1 MAKKIALDLEI
12 KSTSVGEATK
22 KTTSLRTE
30 IRNLRDQMASGE
42 LKGEA
47 FTEAAKRAAAMQD
60 QMDKVNKTVKT
71 LANDNKRLDAFV
83 STAQGIAGGFAAAQ
97 GAAALFGSENE
108 DLQKTMVKLQA
119 SMTLLNGLQ
128 QVSNLLRKESALNTV
143 LLGKANVTATAT
155 TAGLTKGMKSLR
167 AAIISTGI
175 GALVVSLGL
184 LIAYWDDIKGA
195 INGVS
200 GSQKDLNKLAEENL
214 DIAREKSEQLS
225 QQDNIL
231 KLQGKTEKEI
241 LLLKQAAK
249 KVEIEAALNAIR
261 QAQNTKKAQLDAAK
275 RNQEILKGVM
285 MFISL
290 PLTAILKT
298 IDEISKFVGKES
310 NLLDQYTTWGAGFI
324 VDPEKVAKEGEDV
337 IKEKENLLAQLEN
350 QEAGYQLSLNKIQ
363 KDGDDN
369 RKKQGSDAA
378 KKAAAAQAVDTE
390 RRLMLIQDEEQRQL
404 ALLQNKHTIQQ
415 EEAKK
420 NGQALLTLLALQ
432 SQEETALRDKFEQ
445 QRKDKKAAD
454 DAKEIA
460 DKAKSDKA
468 ALEASIISEND
479 NFLKNLENRQKLLDL
494 EREQALS
501 NKELTAGELLKIE
514 AQYTASSNAL
524 SKERTDKEK
533 EDEEAKNNAI
543 LSAKQAFT
551 NQSISILAS
560 LSNLARDNSKTQKAL
575 ALTAIGVDTGAAISA
590 AVRNSQAN
598 PANAVTG
605 GVAGAVQFATSL
617 AQILSGAAQAKRVLQ
632 GGQVRG
638 AGASA
643 GSARTTT
650 ELQPPTQ
657 INRDIQVQD
666 RGGNGQR
673 VFVLENDITTTQ
685 DRVGRI
691 RANSVI
697 D

>member
-30 IRNLRDQMASGE
+30 IRNLREQMASGE

-71 LANDNKRLDAFV
+71 LANDNRRLDAFV

-143 LLGKANVTATAT
+143 LLGKANVFAT
-155 TAGLTKGMKSLR
+155 TTTGGLTKGMKLLR
-167 AAIISTGI
+167 IAIISTGI
-175 GALVVSLGL
+175 GALVVGIGL
-184 LIAYWDDIKGA
+184 LIANFDKVKKAVLDFIPGLSKVGEIFTRIKNAVTDFIGVTSDATRA
-195 INGVS
+195 IEAQQKAFEAKQKIEEYEIELMEAMGKSQEEIFWRKYNLIKEELKILEQA
-200 GSQKDLNKLAEENL
+200 QKDKGKLEGKELERFQRLTIELEA
-214 DIAREKSEQLS
+214 
-225 QQDNIL
+225 L
-231 KLQGKTEKEI
+231 KTQRGNRIGQEMEKE
-241 LLLKQAAK
+241 KEDAK
-249 KVEIEAALNAIR
+249 KHGDNMAKIAKDN
-261 QAQNTKKAQLDAAK
+261 AAK
-275 RNQEILKGVM
+275 R
-285 MFISL
+285 
-290 PLTAILKT
+290 
-298 IDEISKFVGKES
+298 
-310 NLLDQYTTWGAGFI
+310 
-324 VDPEKVAKEGEDV
+324 
-337 IKEKENLLAQLEN
+337 
-350 QEAGYQLSLNKIQ
+350 
-363 KDGDDN
+363 
-369 RKKQGSDAA
+369 
-378 KKAAAAQAVDTE
+378 AAAQAVDTE
-390 RRLMLIQDEEQRQL
+390 RRLMLIQDEEQREL
-404 ALLQNKHTIQQ
+404 ALLQNKHAKELAAAKEKGHNLILLERLQIDEEMALRESFRERQQ
-415 EEAKK
+415 
-420 NGQALLTLLALQ
+420 QALEL
-432 SQEETALRDKFEQ
+432 EIKERDKVRAEE
-445 QRKDKKAAD
+445 KK
-454 DAKEIA
+454 
-460 DKAKSDKA
+460 
-468 ALEASIISEND
+468 
-479 NFLKNLENRQKLLDL
+479 
-494 EREQALS
+494 
-501 NKELTAGELLKIE
+501 
-514 AQYTASSNAL
+514 
-524 SKERTDKEK
+524 K
-533 EDEEAKNNAI
+533 EDERRDATIQAGIKANAERLANEKATDEAI
-543 LSAKQAFT
+543 LAAKEAFT

-575 ALTAIGVDTGAAISA
+575 ALGAIAVDTGAAISA

-643 GSARTTT
+643 GSARTST

>member
-143 LLGKANVTATAT
+143 LLGKANVFAT
-155 TAGLTKGMKSLR
+155 TTTGGLTKGMKLLR
-167 AAIISTGI
+167 IAIISTGI
-175 GALVVSLGL
+175 GALVVGIGM
-184 LIAYWDDIKGA
+184 LIANFDKVKKAVLDFIPGLSKIGEIFTRIKNAVTDFIGVTSDATRAIDIYKKSFEALNDDIDYNIKLLKAQGA
-195 INGVS
+195 TEEEIRAERKRQVMEEFKYLNRMQALRGYLTEEEKNR
-200 GSQKDLNKLAEENL
+200 QKELNIM
-214 DIAREKSEQLS
+214 IAALNTEANNEQLS
-225 QQDNIL
+225 
-231 KLQGKTEKEI
+231 KE
-241 LLLKQAAK
+241 
-249 KVEIEAALNAIR
+249 
-261 QAQNTKKAQLDAAK
+261 AK
-275 RNQEILKGVM
+275 REEDLKKHGDNM
-285 MFISL
+285 
-290 PLTAILKT
+290 
-298 IDEISKFVGKES
+298 
-310 NLLDQYTTWGAGFI
+310 
-324 VDPEKVAKEGEDV
+324 AK
-337 IKEKENLLAQLEN
+337 IA
-350 QEAGYQLSLNKIQ
+350 
-363 KDGDDN
+363 KDN
-369 RKKQGSDAA
+369 AVKR
-378 KKAAAAQAVDTE
+378 AAAEAVDVE
-390 RRLMLIQDEEQRQL
+390 RRLMLIQDEETREL
-404 ALLQNKHTIQQ
+404 ALLQNKH
-415 EEAKK
+415 A
-420 NGQALLTLLALQ
+420 
-432 SQEETALRDKFEQ
+432 
-445 QRKDKKAAD
+445 
-454 DAKEIA
+454 
-460 DKAKSDKA
+460 
-468 ALEASIISEND
+468 
-479 NFLKNLENRQKLLDL
+479 
-494 EREQALS
+494 
-501 NKELTAGELLKIE
+501 KELTAAKEKGENLRLLE
-514 AQYTASSNAL
+514 SLQFEEEMAMQEQFDARRRAAAAL
-524 SKERTDKEK
+524 EDKERQDREEKIRKENQAQLDATIQAGIKANAERLATEKATDE
-533 EDEEAKNNAI
+533 AI
-543 LSAKQAFT
+543 LAAKQAFT

-575 ALTAIGVDTGAAISA
+575 ALTAIGVDTGAAIGS

-605 GVAGAVQFATSL
+605 GLAGALQFGTSL

>member
-30 IRNLRDQMASGE
+30 IRNLREQMASGE

-119 SMTLLNGLQ
+119 SMTLLNGVQ
-128 QVSNLLRKESALNTV
+128 QVSNLLRKEGALNTV
-143 LLGKANVTATAT
+143 LLGNANATATAST
-155 TAGLTKGMKSLR
+155 NTLTKAQKALR
-167 AAIISTGI
+167 VSFIALGI
-175 GALVVSLGL
+175 GALVVGIGM
-184 LIAYWDDIKGA
+184 LIANFDKIKKAVMAFIPELQLVADFFTRVKNAVTDFIGVTSDSTRAIDIYKKSFEALNDDI
-195 INGVS
+195 
-200 GSQKDLNKLAEENL
+200 EY
-214 DIAREKSEQLS
+214 
-225 QQDNIL
+225 NI
-231 KLQGKTEKEI
+231 Q
-241 LLLKQAAK
+241 LLKAQGATEQEIRAERKRQVMEEFKYLNMMQARRGYLTD
-249 KVEIEAALNAIR
+249 VEQKRQKELNIMIAALNTEANNEQLGKEAKR
-261 QAQNTKKAQLDAAK
+261 EEALKKHGDNMAKVAQDNAAK
-275 RNQEILKGVM
+275 R
-285 MFISL
+285 
-290 PLTAILKT
+290 
-298 IDEISKFVGKES
+298 
-310 NLLDQYTTWGAGFI
+310 
-324 VDPEKVAKEGEDV
+324 
-337 IKEKENLLAQLEN
+337 
-350 QEAGYQLSLNKIQ
+350 
-363 KDGDDN
+363 
-369 RKKQGSDAA
+369 
-378 KKAAAAQAVDTE
+378 AAAQAVDTE
-390 RRLMLIQDEEQRQL
+390 RRLMLIQDEEQREL
-404 ALLQNKHTIQQ
+404 GLLRNKHTIQQ
-415 EEAKK
+415 QEAKK
-420 NGQALLTLLALQ
+420 NGQTLLTLLALQ
-432 SQEETALRDKFEQ
+432 SQEETALRDKFKQ
-445 QRKDKKAAD
+445 QREDKKAAD

-468 ALEASIISEND
+468 ALEASIINEND
-479 NFLKNLENRQKLLDL
+479 NFLINLKNRQKLLDL
-494 EREQALS
+494 EREQALT

-514 AQYTASSNAL
+514 AQYTASSKAL
-524 SKERTDKEK
+524 SKERTDKET
-533 EDEEAKNNAI
+533 EDEDAKNNAI
-543 LSAKQAFT
+543 LSAKQAFA
-551 NQSISILAS
+551 NQSISIITT
-560 LSNLARDNSKTQKAL
+560 LSSLARDNSKMQKAL
-575 ALTAIGVDTGAAISA
+575 ALTAIGVDTGLAISA
-590 AVRNSQAN
+590 ASREAANNPTNS
-598 PANAVTG
+598 VTG
-605 GVAGAVQFATSL
+605 GLAGAVQFATSL
-617 AQILSGAAQAKRVLQ
+617 ARILSAAAQAKRVLQ

-643 GSARTTT
+643 GSARTST

-657 INRDIQVQD
+657 VNRDIQVQD

>member
-30 IRNLRDQMASGE
+30 IRNLREQMASGE

-143 LLGKANVTATAT
+143 LLGKANVTAAASTNT
-155 TAGLTKGMKSLR
+155 LTKAQKALR
-167 AAIISTGI
+167 MSFVALGI
-175 GALVVSLGL
+175 GALVVGIGL
-184 LIAYWDDIKGA
+184 LIANFDKVKKAVLDFIPGLSRVGEIFTNIKNAVTDFIGVTSDATRAIEAQQKAFDNLASTLEHEIALLEAMGA
-195 INGVS
+195 S
-200 GSQKDLNKLAEENL
+200 EEELYQRKKKLVMDELALLKAKEKQDGELVGKELERKRQL
-214 DIAREKSEQLS
+214 DIELTRLDFARAARVNA
-225 QQDNIL
+225 QQD
-231 KLQGKTEKEI
+231 KE
-241 LLLKQAAK
+241 AEDAK
-249 KVEIEAALNAIR
+249 NHGDNMAKIAKDN
-261 QAQNTKKAQLDAAK
+261 AAK
-275 RNQEILKGVM
+275 R
-285 MFISL
+285 
-290 PLTAILKT
+290 
-298 IDEISKFVGKES
+298 
-310 NLLDQYTTWGAGFI
+310 
-324 VDPEKVAKEGEDV
+324 
-337 IKEKENLLAQLEN
+337 
-350 QEAGYQLSLNKIQ
+350 
-363 KDGDDN
+363 
-369 RKKQGSDAA
+369 
-378 KKAAAAQAVDTE
+378 AAAEAVDTE
-390 RRLMLIQDEEQRQL
+390 RRLMLIQDEEQREL
-404 ALLQNKHTIQQ
+404 ALLQNKHAKELAAAKERGENLRLLESIQFEEEMALQEQFDAKRRAAQAVEDKERQDREEKIRKENQAQLDATIQSGIKAN
-415 EEAKK
+415 EER
-420 NGQALLTLLALQ
+420 LAT
-432 SQEETALRDKFEQ
+432 E
-445 QRKDKKAAD
+445 KATDEAILA
-454 DAKEIA
+454 AKE
-460 DKAKSDKA
+460 
-468 ALEASIISEND
+468 
-479 NFLKNLENRQKLLDL
+479 
-494 EREQALS
+494 
-501 NKELTAGELLKIE
+501 
-514 AQYTASSNAL
+514 
-524 SKERTDKEK
+524 
-533 EDEEAKNNAI
+533 
-543 LSAKQAFT
+543 AFT

-575 ALTAIGVDTGAAISA
+575 ALGAIAVDTGAAISA

-643 GSARTTT
+643 GSARTST

-657 INRDIQVQD
+657 VNRDIQVQD

>member
-143 LLGKANVTATAT
+143 LLGKANVFATAST
-155 TAGLTKGMKSLR
+155 NTLTKAQKALR
-167 AAIISTGI
+167 LSFIALGI
-175 GALVVSLGL
+175 GALVVGIGM
-184 LIAYWDDIKGA
+184 LIANFDKVKKAVLDFIPGLSKVGEIFTRIKNAVTDFIGVTSDATRAIDIYKKSFEALNDDI
-195 INGVS
+195 
-200 GSQKDLNKLAEENL
+200 EY
-214 DIAREKSEQLS
+214 
-225 QQDNIL
+225 NI
-231 KLQGKTEKEI
+231 Q
-241 LLLKQAAK
+241 LLKAQGATEQEIRAERKRLVMEEFNFLNRMQALRGHLTDEEK
-249 KVEIEAALNAIR
+249 KRQKELNIMMAALNTEANNEQLRKEAKREEDLKKHGDNMAKI
-261 QAQNTKKAQLDAAK
+261 AQENAAK
-275 RNQEILKGVM
+275 R
-285 MFISL
+285 
-290 PLTAILKT
+290 
-298 IDEISKFVGKES
+298 
-310 NLLDQYTTWGAGFI
+310 
-324 VDPEKVAKEGEDV
+324 
-337 IKEKENLLAQLEN
+337 
-350 QEAGYQLSLNKIQ
+350 
-363 KDGDDN
+363 
-369 RKKQGSDAA
+369 
-378 KKAAAAQAVDTE
+378 AAAEAVDVE
-390 RRLMLIQDEEQRQL
+390 RRLMLIQDEETREL
-404 ALLQNKHTIQQ
+404 ALLQNKHAIQQ
-415 EEAKK
+415 DEAKK
-420 NGQALLTLLALQ
+420 NGQTLLTLLALQ

-445 QRKDKKAAD
+445 QRKDKVAEIA
-454 DAKEIA
+454 AKEIA
-460 DKAKSDKA
+460 DKAKSEKA

-479 NFLKNLENRQKLLDL
+479 NFLKTLENRQKLLDL
-494 EREQALS
+494 EREQALT

-575 ALTAIGVDTGAAISA
+575 ALGAIAVDTGAAISA

-605 GVAGAVQFATSL
+605 GVAGAVQFGTSL

>member
-22 KTTSLRTE
+22 KTTSLRGE
-30 IRNLRDQMASGE
+30 IRKLREQMASGE

-47 FTEAAKRAAAMQD
+47 FTEAANKAAAMQD

-83 STAQGIAGGFAAAQ
+83 GTAQGIAGGFAAAQ

-119 SMTLLNGLQ
+119 SMTLLNGVQ

-143 LLGKANVTATAT
+143 LLGKANVTAAASTNT
-155 TAGLTKGMKSLR
+155 LTKAQKALR
-167 AAIISTGI
+167 VSFIALGI
-175 GALVVSLGL
+175 GALVVGIGL
-184 LIAYWDDIKGA
+184 LIANFDKVKKAVLDFIPGLSRVADFFTTVKNAVTDFIGVTSDATRAIEAQQKAFEAKQKIEEYEIELMEAMGKSQEEIFWRKYNLIKDELKILEKA
-195 INGVS
+195 
-200 GSQKDLNKLAEENL
+200 QKDKGKLEGEELERFQRLTIELEALKTQRGNRIGQEMEKEKE
-214 DIAREKSEQLS
+214 DAKKHGDNMAKIA
-225 QQDNIL
+225 QDN
-231 KLQGKTEKEI
+231 
-241 LLLKQAAK
+241 
-249 KVEIEAALNAIR
+249 
-261 QAQNTKKAQLDAAK
+261 AAK
-275 RNQEILKGVM
+275 R
-285 MFISL
+285 
-290 PLTAILKT
+290 
-298 IDEISKFVGKES
+298 
-310 NLLDQYTTWGAGFI
+310 
-324 VDPEKVAKEGEDV
+324 
-337 IKEKENLLAQLEN
+337 
-350 QEAGYQLSLNKIQ
+350 
-363 KDGDDN
+363 
-369 RKKQGSDAA
+369 
-378 KKAAAAQAVDTE
+378 AAAQAVDTE
-390 RRLMLIQDEEQRQL
+390 RRLMLIQDEEQREL

-415 EEAKK
+415 DEAKK
-420 NGQALLTLLALQ
+420 NGQNLRLLESIQ
-432 SQEETALRDKFEQ
+432 FDEEMALREQ
-445 QRKDKKAAD
+445 F
-454 DAKEIA
+454 DAK
-460 DKAKSDKA
+460 
-468 ALEASIISEND
+468 
-479 NFLKNLENRQKLLDL
+479 R
-494 EREQALS
+494 REKQSA
-501 NKELTAGELLKIE
+501 ED
-514 AQYTASSNAL
+514 
-524 SKERTDKEK
+524 KERQDRANKIKLVNQAQLDATIQAGIKANEERLANEKATDE
-533 EDEEAKNNAI
+533 AI
-543 LSAKQAFT
+543 LAAKEAFT

-575 ALTAIGVDTGAAISA
+575 ALGAIAVDTGAAISA

-643 GSARTTT
+643 GSARTST

-657 INRDIQVQD
+657 VNRDIQVQD

>member
-12 KSTSVGEATK
+12 KSTSAGEAIK

-143 LLGKANVTATAT
+143 LLGKANVFAT
-155 TAGLTKGMKSLR
+155 TTTGGLTKGMKLLR
-167 AAIISTGI
+167 IAIISTGI
-175 GALVVSLGL
+175 GALVVGIGL
-184 LIAYWDDIKGA
+184 LIANFDKVKKAVLDFIPGLSMVGEIFTNIKNAVTDFIGVTSDATRA
-195 INGVS
+195 IEAQQKAFEAKQKIEEYEIELMEAMGKSQEEIFWRKYNLIKEELKILEQA
-200 GSQKDLNKLAEENL
+200 QKDKGKLEGEELERFQRLNIQFETLRVQRANRIGQEM
-214 DIAREKSEQLS
+214 
-225 QQDNIL
+225 
-231 KLQGKTEKEI
+231 EKE
-241 LLLKQAAK
+241 KADAK
-249 KVEIEAALNAIR
+249 KHGDNMAKIAKEN
-261 QAQNTKKAQLDAAK
+261 AAK
-275 RNQEILKGVM
+275 R
-285 MFISL
+285 
-290 PLTAILKT
+290 
-298 IDEISKFVGKES
+298 
-310 NLLDQYTTWGAGFI
+310 
-324 VDPEKVAKEGEDV
+324 
-337 IKEKENLLAQLEN
+337 
-350 QEAGYQLSLNKIQ
+350 
-363 KDGDDN
+363 
-369 RKKQGSDAA
+369 
-378 KKAAAAQAVDTE
+378 AAAEAVDVE
-390 RRLMLIQDEEQRQL
+390 RRLMLIQDEETREL
-404 ALLQNKHTIQQ
+404 ALLQNKHAKELAAAKEKGHNLRLLESLQF
-415 EEAKK
+415 EEEM
-420 NGQALLTLLALQ
+420 ALQ
-432 SQEETALRDKFEQ
+432 EQ
-445 QRKDKKAAD
+445 FDARRRAA
-454 DAKEIA
+454 
-460 DKAKSDKA
+460 A
-468 ALEASIISEND
+468 ALED
-479 NFLKNLENRQKLLDL
+479 
-494 EREQALS
+494 
-501 NKELTAGELLKIE
+501 
-514 AQYTASSNAL
+514 
-524 SKERTDKEK
+524 KERQDREEKIRKENQAQLDATIQAGIKANAERLATEKATDE
-533 EDEEAKNNAI
+533 AI
-543 LSAKQAFT
+543 LAAKQAFT

-575 ALTAIGVDTGAAISA
+575 ALTAIGVDTGAAIGS

-605 GVAGAVQFATSL
+605 GLAGALQFGTSL

>member
-1 MAKKIALDLEI
+1 MAKKIALELDV

-30 IRNLRDQMASGE
+30 IRNLREQMASGE

-71 LANDNKRLDAFV
+71 LANDNRRLDAFV

-143 LLGKANVTATAT
+143 LLGKANVTAAASTNT
-155 TAGLTKGMKSLR
+155 LTKAQKALR
-167 AAIISTGI
+167 LSFIALGI
-175 GALVVSLGL
+175 GALVVGIGM
-184 LIAYWDDIKGA
+184 LIANFDKVKKAVLDFIPGLSRVGEIFTNIKNAVTDFIGVTSDATRAIDIYKKSFDALNDDI
-195 INGVS
+195 
-200 GSQKDLNKLAEENL
+200 EY
-214 DIAREKSEQLS
+214 
-225 QQDNIL
+225 NI
-231 KLQGKTEKEI
+231 Q
-241 LLLKQAAK
+241 LLKAQGATEQEIRAERKRLVMEEFKFLNRMQALRGHLTEEEK
-249 KVEIEAALNAIR
+249 KRQKELNIMIAALNTEANNEQLGKEAKREEALKKHGDNMAKI
-261 QAQNTKKAQLDAAK
+261 AQDNAAK
-275 RNQEILKGVM
+275 R
-285 MFISL
+285 
-290 PLTAILKT
+290 
-298 IDEISKFVGKES
+298 
-310 NLLDQYTTWGAGFI
+310 
-324 VDPEKVAKEGEDV
+324 
-337 IKEKENLLAQLEN
+337 
-350 QEAGYQLSLNKIQ
+350 
-363 KDGDDN
+363 
-369 RKKQGSDAA
+369 
-378 KKAAAAQAVDTE
+378 AAAEAVDTE
-390 RRLMLIQDEEQRQL
+390 RRLMLIQDEETREL
-404 ALLQNKHTIQQ
+404 ALLQNKHAKELAAAKEKGHNLRLLESIQFEEEMALQEQFDAKRRAAAAVEDKERQDREEKIKKENQAQLDATIQAGIKAN
-415 EEAKK
+415 EER
-420 NGQALLTLLALQ
+420 LAN
-432 SQEETALRDKFEQ
+432 E
-445 QRKDKKAAD
+445 KATDEAILA
-454 DAKEIA
+454 AKE
-460 DKAKSDKA
+460 
-468 ALEASIISEND
+468 
-479 NFLKNLENRQKLLDL
+479 
-494 EREQALS
+494 
-501 NKELTAGELLKIE
+501 
-514 AQYTASSNAL
+514 
-524 SKERTDKEK
+524 
-533 EDEEAKNNAI
+533 
-543 LSAKQAFT
+543 AFT

-575 ALTAIGVDTGAAISA
+575 ALTAIGVDTGAAIGS

-605 GVAGAVQFATSL
+605 GLAGALQFGTSL

-643 GSARTTT
+643 GSARTST